1 MSQQFNPIE
10 VAKLPY
16 TKRNE
21 ILNSTLQFLLSLDEN
36 TIVKT
41 LTDVLTV
48 LASKAT
54 DEEYKNWCDSMLR
67 LVSMYDDKVI
77 KAIVTLR
84 MKAISNL
91 PKNLVERDSK
101 ILNEVL
107 SNLDPSVKEKII
119 RNIK

>member
-84 MKAISNL
+84 MKAVSNL
-91 PKNLVERDSK
+91 PKNLAERDSK